1 MIKVFIWIDFLQS
14 FEFRP
19 RHNLLQARVVMSA
32 LMAVGGSAAATDKG
46 AWEGW
51 LFMLRGMILGT
62 VEIRKLMQQI

>member
-1 MIKVFIWIDFLQS
+1 
-14 FEFRP
+14 
-19 RHNLLQARVVMSA
+19 MSA